1 MAYIHNIDPIA
12 VSLGPL
18 DIHWYGIM
26 YLLGFAGAWW
36 LGVHRSKQ
44 AHVDWTAEQ
53 VGDVIFY
60 GAMGV
65 IVGGRL
71 GYMLFYDFANLA
83 ADPSRII
90 RIWEG

>member
-71 GYMLFYDFANLA
+71 GYMLFYDFASLA

-90 RIWEG
+90 RI